1 MINQSFNRRKFL
13 KLGAATS
20 ILPFVPSFIST
31 SCSQQEQLLNSDQY
45 LKSFKEPPSDSRPFV
60 RWWWNGNRLSK
71 NEILR
76 ELEVMKSAGIGGVEI
91 NPIAFPNDA
100 DPVGYESL
108 TIFEPEWL
116 EMLEVALKGA
126 KEKGI
131 TCDMIVGS
139 GWPFGGEF
147 LKKEE
152 QSQMV
157 TIETFDLQ
165 GNQNYTF
172 TEDELLSRVNPEIHS
187 PNDQVYKEIIQ
198 VKLMPAESSELV
210 TGEDITSQLTEGKLQ
225 LEVPQGSYV
234 LYYVVKLTGY
244 MAVINGAPGAAGP
257 VLNHYHQQAVED
269 YLNRVS
275 EIISGKIGPMGDHI
289 RAMFCDSME
298 LEGANWNDDLPD
310 EFKKR
315 RGYDLMPYLP
325 LVLKKVGH
333 MGNPLEEE
341 YGTSF
346 SPEVEAQLKRI
357 DLDYYKTRL
366 ELFKE
371 RFLQTFDQW
380 CQQNGVKSRMQ
391 AYGRGM
397 HPVEASMEIDIPECE
412 TWLRGGIGE
421 EYPDRGLRG
430 RAYTMSNKYVAS
442 GAVLAGKNIVSCE
455 EITNTSNVFM
465 ATLEEIKIAGDQ
477 SNLSGVNHSILH
489 GFNYSPPEAPYPG
502 WIRYGTWFNEKNPW
516 WPYFRQW
523 SDYKAR
529 LSYLLQNAI
538 PRANVGILPALKDL
552 WWKYG
557 PQRDPFPS
565 HQYPDYHHN
574 LWEAVHQNGGGC
586 DYLSEMIIQQ
596 SEMNQGRLSYADR
609 SYELLLLP
617 AIETIE
623 PATMRKLAEFAEG
636 GGKMIFI
643 GPIPHRSPAYQDSEA
658 QDAEVKQIMDK
669 LLAEYPQQVI
679 RVDEPDDGLI
689 NWYGQLMKQVGFK
702 SYIEFQNTHRFL
714 NQTPYLLGGQEMFF
728 ISNASRNDE
737 LTVSARCDLET
748 PKHPWLWNPETGD
761 KKLYPYQQE
770 SNLLEL
776 YLPPAS
782 SMILIFEP
790 ESQGEKFEILKPQKN
805 SMNIEGSW
813 QITLQHVN
821 GESTK
826 VNWNELQ
833 DLSNVSELKSFAG
846 EIHYNLETDIADPE
860 TISQIN
866 LGKVHGISEL
876 EVNGKHLGSRWYGH
890 HIYQP
895 ESAIQKGKNQIRIK
909 VVTIAGNYLKS
920 LEDNQT
926 AQRWT
931 GRQPV
936 RPMGLLGPVSLA
948 YSSSNE

>member
-341 YGTSF
+341 YGTRF

-366 ELFKE
+366 E
-371 RFLQTFDQW
+371 
-380 CQQNGVKSRMQ
+380 
-391 AYGRGM
+391 Y
-397 HPVEASMEIDIPECE
+397 
-412 TWLRGGIGE
+412 LR
-421 EYPDRGLRG
+421 
-430 RAYTMSNKYVAS
+430 
-442 GAVLAGKNIVSCE
+442 
-455 EITNTSNVFM
+455 NVFYKPL
-465 ATLEEIKIAGDQ
+465 T
-477 SNLSGVNHSILH
+477 SGVS
-489 GFNYSPPEAPYPG
+489 
-502 WIRYGTWFNEKNPW
+502 K
-516 WPYFRQW
+516 
-523 SDYKAR
+523 
-529 LSYLLQNAI
+529 
-538 PRANVGILPALKDL
+538 
-552 WWKYG
+552 
-557 PQRDPFPS
+557 
-565 HQYPDYHHN
+565 
-574 LWEAVHQNGGGC
+574 
-586 DYLSEMIIQQ
+586 
-596 SEMNQGRLSYADR
+596 
-609 SYELLLLP
+609 
-617 AIETIE
+617 
-623 PATMRKLAEFAEG
+623 
-636 GGKMIFI
+636 
-643 GPIPHRSPAYQDSEA
+643 
-658 QDAEVKQIMDK
+658 
-669 LLAEYPQQVI
+669 
-679 RVDEPDDGLI
+679 
-689 NWYGQLMKQVGFK
+689 
-702 SYIEFQNTHRFL
+702 
-714 NQTPYLLGGQEMFF
+714 
-728 ISNASRNDE
+728 
-737 LTVSARCDLET
+737 
-748 PKHPWLWNPETGD
+748 
-761 KKLYPYQQE
+761 
-770 SNLLEL
+770 
-776 YLPPAS
+776 
-782 SMILIFEP
+782 
-790 ESQGEKFEILKPQKN
+790 
-805 SMNIEGSW
+805 
-813 QITLQHVN
+813 
-821 GESTK
+821 
-826 VNWNELQ
+826 
-833 DLSNVSELKSFAG
+833 
-846 EIHYNLETDIADPE
+846 
-860 TISQIN
+860 
-866 LGKVHGISEL
+866 
-876 EVNGKHLGSRWYGH
+876 
-890 HIYQP
+890 
-895 ESAIQKGKNQIRIK
+895 
-909 VVTIAGNYLKS
+909 
-920 LEDNQT
+920 T
-926 AQRWT
+926 A
-931 GRQPV
+931 
-936 RPMGLLGPVSLA
+936 
-948 YSSSNE
+948 